1 MVRRQRERVKSL
13 RRIRRFHRKNRKGK
27 RGREQGEINY
37 WQSYSDLMAAMVLV
51 FALII
56 AFTIYRAKED
66 YENIGREAEEKEVM
80 LLKQGEEL
88 ERLTGRLEELEEEL
102 VCLRQQETKTDK
114 LLEEKMAL
122 EEQNDRLIKQKEELE
137 EKLRELEERAEKA
150 YAVRRDI
157 VEELEEEFSGSVDI
171 DPASGTVSFD
181 SKVLF
186 AYNNSWLSDAGKKT
200 LDDFFP
206 AYFSVIL
213 RNYDSISEVIIEG
226 HCDDRGDYSYN
237 MELSQA
243 RAFAVMNYCIGDEK
257 RRGKEVN
264 YDMFSESDLKK
275 IREIVTVNGRSYYE
289 LIYKENGEV
298 DEDASRRVE
307 IKFRLEA
314 ENLLLGDE

>member
-13 RRIRRFHRKNRKGK
+13 RRIRRLHRKNRKGK

-137 EKLRELEERAEKA
+137 EKLRAIGE
-150 YAVRRDI
+150 I
-157 VEELEEEFSGSVDI
+157 CG
-171 DPASGTVSFD
+171 
-181 SKVLF
+181 KVF
-186 AYNNSWLSDAGKKT
+186 VGKK
-200 LDDFFP
+200 
-206 AYFSVIL
+206 SVC
-213 RNYDSISEVIIEG
+213 RK
-226 HCDDRGDYSYN
+226 
-237 MELSQA
+237 
-243 RAFAVMNYCIGDEK
+243 EK
-257 RRGKEVN
+257 R
-264 YDMFSESDLKK
+264 
-275 IREIVTVNGRSYYE
+275 
-289 LIYKENGEV
+289 
-298 DEDASRRVE
+298 
-307 IKFRLEA
+307 EA
-314 ENLLLGDE
+314 EESE